1 MRKTGVIY
9 GEEINRKEE
18 DNLRLLIDE
27 IFKKMSPHV
36 PTDTYRVTF
45 TPVRGSSFN
54 QRFNEA
60 TKLQVLEI
68 RVAPGDPFAL
78 YEDLNHEVSFRLHT
92 GHGVMVVSLLL
103 CMYVLVQVYLRKG
116 DQPYGPLKPHEIKRH
131 TVQQLTKVKQ

>member
-1 MRKTGVIY
+1 MFLPPQTISRDVGSFLNGDGGILCFGVRKTGVIY

-54 QRFNEA
+54 RQHNEA
-60 TKLQVLEI
+60 TKLLVLEI
-68 RVAPGDPFAL
+68 RVAPGNPFAL
-78 YEDLNHEVSFRLHT
+78 YEDLNHEVSFSLYT
-92 GHGVMVVSLLL
+92 GHGVMAVSLLV
-103 CMYVLVQVYLRKG
+103 CTYLSRS
-116 DQPYGPLKPHEIKRH
+116 
-131 TVQQLTKVKQ
+131 T